1 MWDFWE
7 KQGKALKD
15 DKIIVEEKYHFYIM
29 ILLCFMYK
37 KKKMTISRSKFQK
50 IKKIAIQEKDYNI
63 ELFIYKEGKILLHP
77 EKEKQS
83 QTYLCELI
91 SSDNRRV
98 LEKEMQSDLITRLE
112 AQIIKYNMSE

>member
-1 MWDFWE
+1 MRTEVGRLNGRIDRDYMFN
-7 KQGKALKD
+7 D
-15 DKIIVEEKYHFYIM
+15 HFIRGQ
-29 ILLCFMYK
+29 
-37 KKKMTISRSKFQK
+37 KKMEIMLDISFSRESESRRKKNQK
-50 IKKIAIQEKDYNI
+50 NNGFYN
-63 ELFIYKEGKILLHP
+63 ILLHP